1 MYVILMQTDKTLVQR
16 NKVVI
21 YQREKL
27 VDKIRFL
34 IPQTYENIN
43 LSDCMVVLKYLD
55 QGNVAHSEVLVKE
68 EELYKDH
75 LSYMFPVNTNLT
87 AFAGDVKLRL
97 SFLRLNT
104 ENGLHEEVLHSGETI
119 ITVQSLAD
127 YYAFQ
132 SDNSLEIIDQAMLEL
147 ETKIQALNGIS
158 EIYDKEKADNIVQ
171 TVENND
177 IKIQL
182 SSNGQLIGDKV
193 TVGNDGKDGVPVL
206 DLDTGE
212 VPSEEPGKTPDE
224 PIDPD
229 MPDEDEGSDVVEF

>member
-1 MYVILMQTDKTLVQR
+1 MYVVLMQTDKTLVQR

-34 IPQTYENIN
+34 VPQTYEDIT
-43 LSDCMVVLKYLD
+43 LSECTVVLKYLD
-55 QGNVAHSEVLVKE
+55 QGNVAHSEVLTLE
-68 EELYKDH
+68 EDLYKDY
-75 LSYMFPVNTNLT
+75 LSYTFPVDTNIT
-87 AFAGDVKLRL
+87 AFAGDCKLRL
-97 SFLRLNT
+97 SFLRLNS

-119 ITVQSLAD
+119 ITVHPLAD
-127 YYAFQ
+127 YYTFQ
-132 SDNSLEIIDQAMLEL
+132 SDGFLDIIDQAMLEL
-147 ETKIQALNGIS
+147 EAKIQALNGIS
-158 EIYDKEKADNIVQ
+158 QAYDKEKADNIIQ

-206 DLDTGE
+206 DFDTGE
-212 VPSEEPGKTPDE
+212 IPEEPDTPTTPE
-224 PIDPD
+224 
-229 MPDEDEGSDVVEF
+229 ESDVVEF